1 MFSEWSRELLEDSGT
16 GKHLVIPTSSS
27 AMQVERK
34 ALNNPMKLP
43 INAMN
48 TEVEG
53 KLQFFFFFFFLKTIK
68 ISPSLFI
75 L

>member
-1 MFSEWSRELLEDSGT
+1 MFSEWSRELLQDSGT

-27 AMQVERK
+27 AMQVESK

-53 KLQFFFFFFFLKTIK
+53 KLQFFFFFFLKTIK
-68 ISPSLFI
+68 ISPSLFV

>member
-1 MFSEWSRELLEDSGT
+1 MFSEWSRELLQDSGT
-16 GKHLVIPTSSS
+16 GKHLVISTSSS
-27 AMQVERK
+27 AMQVESK

-53 KLQFFFFFFFLKTIK
+53 KLQFFFFFFLKTIK

>member
-1 MFSEWSRELLEDSGT
+1 MFSEWSAELLQESGT

-34 ALNNPMKLP
+34 ALNNPVKLT
-43 INAMN
+43 INAVN

-53 KLQFFFFFFFLKTIK
+53 KLKFFFFFSFFFKDD
-68 ISPSLFI
+68 
-75 L
+75 

>member
-1 MFSEWSRELLEDSGT
+1 MFSEWSRELLQDSGT
-16 GKHLVIPTSSS
+16 GKHLVISTSSS
-27 AMQVERK
+27 AMQVESK

-53 KLQFFFFFFFLKTIK
+53 KLQFFFFFF
-68 ISPSLFI
+68 
-75 L
+75 

>member
-1 MFSEWSRELLEDSGT
+1 MFSEWSRELLQDSGT

-48 TEVEG
+48 TEV
-53 KLQFFFFFFFLKTIK
+53 
-68 ISPSLFI
+68 
-75 L
+75 

>member
-1 MFSEWSRELLEDSGT
+1 MFSEWSRELIQDSGT
-16 GKHLVIPTSSS
+16 GKHLVIPNSSS

-53 KLQFFFFFFFLKTIK
+53 KLQFFFFFF
-68 ISPSLFI
+68 
-75 L
+75 

>member
-1 MFSEWSRELLEDSGT
+1 MFSEWSRELIQDSGT
-16 GKHLVIPTSSS
+16 GKHLVIPNSSS

-53 KLQFFFFFFFLKTIK
+53 KLQFFLFFFFKDD
-68 ISPSLFI
+68 
-75 L
+75 